1 MKYNPQIVSAYYV
14 QSGLPAPVFEHR
26 FHHTRKW
33 RLDIAWPDH
42 KLAVEVQGGIFIQ
55 GRHSRGAAMLKEWEK
70 LNALAVMRWRVMYC
84 QPKDVCTIEFVTRLI
99 DALDKKQESVKS
111 GGIKLRCK
119 GCGKILRATKDGWIM
134 PCKKCLNIAH
144 ARGVHDGILIEQ
156 GAENIKQKRMA

>member
-70 LNALAVMRWRVMYC
+70 LNALVVMRWRVMYC

-99 DALDKKQESVKS
+99 DA
-111 GGIKLRCK
+111 IY
-119 GCGKILRATKDGWIM
+119 
-134 PCKKCLNIAH
+134 
-144 ARGVHDGILIEQ
+144 
-156 GAENIKQKRMA
+156 